1 MAIVCLGRN
10 VFAEEE
16 DDVPRVVASLE
27 NSTITIQSDGGV
39 SRSCR
44 VVGQLEQAQLS
55 HDGSAVIVSHIAYIP
70 VSRLKNCGSEP
81 VVVNKIPG
89 KVGFLVDINLAA
101 RIYLSLDAMGT
112 PPLAVVATVA
122 TLDLTESMVSLP
134 GVYTSRKNIHALRE
148 EAFPYDEA
156 RGGFIAK
163 NGKYASPGGIPDC
176 SPNAYPGVWDL
187 KKNKR
192 VVLTGA
198 DADTRCL
205 ELFH

>member
-1 MAIVCLGRN
+1 MAIACLEQN
-10 VFAEEE
+10 VFAEED

-27 NSTITIQSDGGV
+27 DSSITIQFNGGV

-44 VVGQLEQAQLS
+44 VVEQLEKAQVS

-81 VVVNKIPG
+81 VVVNKISG
-89 KVGFLVDINLAA
+89 KVGFLADINLAA
-101 RIYLSLDAMGT
+101 RIYLSLDVMGT

-122 TLDLTESMVSLP
+122 TLDSTESMVSLP
-134 GVYTSRKNIHALRE
+134 GAHTSRKNIHALRE
-148 EAFPYDEA
+148 EAFPYDET

-163 NGKYASPGGIPDC
+163 NGKYASPGGMPDC
-176 SPNAYPGVWDL
+176 SSNAYPGVWDL
-187 KKNKR
+187 RKNKR

-198 DADTRCL
+198 DAETRCQ
-205 ELFH
+205 ELFG